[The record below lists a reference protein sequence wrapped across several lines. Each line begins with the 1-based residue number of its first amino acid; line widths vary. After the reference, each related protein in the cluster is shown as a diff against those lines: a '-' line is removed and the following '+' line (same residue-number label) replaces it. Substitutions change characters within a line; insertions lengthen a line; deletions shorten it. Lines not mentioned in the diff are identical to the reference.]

1 MRTNYNRQLRRGAM
15 CFGAPRPTRL
25 RIAISPRR
33 LALVADDTDLSEVAA
48 RIAEELV
55 LSPELAELMLPARTA
70 TLTPH

>member
-1 MRTNYNRQLRRGAM
+1 
-15 CFGAPRPTRL
+15 
-25 RIAISPRR
+25 
-33 LALVADDTDLSEVAA
+33 VADDTDLSEVAA